1 MILKPI
7 RVSFLALLV
16 AGASAGFA
24 QNQPATQVPTI
35 VLQPAPESNAPQK
48 AQPDKP
54 AEAPDDA
61 QAPAV
66 APAPDAAKEPA
77 PAEAPKHPDKAA
89 AYYHFMMAHMY
100 EEMVSM
106 YGRSDYANKAIDE
119 YRAAID
125 NDPSSD
131 YLNAG
136 LAELYAKTGR
146 IRDAVLEAQDILK
159 RDGNNLEARRLLG
172 QIYLR
177 SLGDM
182 QSGTQSQEILKL
194 AIDQYE
200 QIVKLDPK
208 SVEDHLLL
216 GRLYRLNNELLKS
229 ENEFK
234 AAVAIQ
240 PDSEEAVTTL
250 AYLYNEEG
258 DSSHALQVLNT
269 VPEKARTA
277 KLYSALGY
285 TYEQQKEY
293 KQAVEAYKK
302 STELDPDNLDAVR
315 GLAQNL
321 MSNGETDAALEQYK
335 AIVEA
340 DPSDAQTYMRI
351 AEIDR
356 RNGKFD
362 QAMDALKKASAIV
375 PDSVELQYNIAIIDE
390 AQGKYDDA
398 IQILSALVQKT
409 ERADGDYSKDDSH
422 NRAVFLEQLGTVYRE
437 ANRYDLAEQTF
448 RKMLVLGDENA
459 IRGYQQIIETY
470 RDNKQWQQATQV
482 AEEAAK
488 KYPNDRGLQMVAA
501 SQQADMGSA
510 GPAIERV
517 KAMAKG
523 GPDDRDVYIALAQM
537 YSRVKDWDNAEAN
550 IDKAIDMSSKTE
562 DKDYALFVAG
572 SIYERQKK
580 YDKAEEA
587 FHKVLADDPKNAM
600 ALNYLGYMLADRGT
614 RLDEA
619 LGYIRRAVALDP
631 QNGAYLDSLGWVYF
645 KRGNYDL
652 AEENLRRASE
662 RMGNDP
668 TIQDHLGE
676 LYQKTGRL
684 KLAAMHWERSLEEWN
699 KTVPAEVDIE
709 SVAKVQKELETARVK
724 LAKQGT
730 GAAPAKP

>member
-1 MILKPI
+1 MILNRI
-7 RVSFLALLV
+7 RVSLLV
-16 AGASAGFA
+16 LLFAGSMVGVA
-24 QNQPATQVPTI
+24 QNPLTPTVPAT
-35 VLQPAPESNAPQK
+35 PASPESSSPDAVDGHAVPSAPAAPSPPVVQK
-48 AQPDKP
+48 QPDR
-54 AEAPDDA
+54 
-61 QAPAV
+61 
-66 APAPDAAKEPA
+66 
-77 PAEAPKHPDKAA
+77 AA

-100 EEMVSM
+100 EEMVST
-106 YGRSDYANKAIDE
+106 YGRADYANKAIDE
-119 YRAAID
+119 YRIAID

-172 QIYLR
+172 RIYLR

-182 QSGTQSQEILKL
+182 QAGTQSQEVLKL

-258 DSSHALQVLNT
+258 DSARALQVLNAI
-269 VPEKARTA
+269 PDNARTA

-293 KQAVEAYKK
+293 RQAVDAYRK
-302 STELDPDNLDAVR
+302 STELDHDNLDAVR

-321 MSNGETDAALEQYK
+321 MNDGQTDAALEQYK
-335 AIVEA
+335 VIVEA

-351 AEIDR
+351 AEIER

-362 QAMDALKKASAIV
+362 QAMDSLKKATAIV
-375 PDSVELQYNIAIIDE
+375 PDSLEVQYNIAVIDE

-398 IQILSALVQKT
+398 VPILTQLLQKT
-409 ERADGDYSKDDSH
+409 EHSEDQYSIADKN
-422 NRAVFLEQLGTVYRE
+422 NRAVFLERLGTIYRE
-437 ANRYDLAEQTF
+437 ANKYQLAVETF
-448 RKMLVLGDENA
+448 RRMLDLGDENA
-459 IRGYQQIIETY
+459 VRGYQQIIDTY
-470 RDNKQWQQATQV
+470 RDNKQWQLATNV

-488 KYPNDRGLQMVAA
+488 KFPNDRDLQMVAA
-501 SQQADMGSA
+501 AQEADMGSA
-510 GPAIERV
+510 GPAIEHV
-517 KAMAKG
+517 KSLLKDSPA
-523 GPDDRDVYIALAQM
+523 DDQRVYIALAQM
-537 YSRVKDWDNAEAN
+537 YSRVKQWPEAEEN
-550 IDKAIDMSSKTE
+550 INKAIELSTKPE
-562 DKDYALFVAG
+562 DRDYAFFVAG

-587 FHKVLADDPKNAM
+587 FHKVLADDPKNAQ
-600 ALNYLGYMLADRGT
+600 ALNYLGYMLADRDT
-614 RLDEA
+614 RLEEA

-631 QNGAYLDSLGWVYF
+631 QNGAYLDSLGWAYY
-645 KRGNYDL
+645 KMGNYDL

-662 RMGNDP
+662 RINNDP
-668 TIQDHLGE
+668 TVHDHLGE
-676 LYQKTGRL
+676 LYMKTGRL
-684 KLAAMHWERSLEEWN
+684 KLAAANWERSLEEWN
-699 KTVPAEVDIE
+699 RTIPAEMDTDD
-709 SVAKVQKELETARVK
+709 VAKVQKDLETARVK

-730 GAAPAKP
+730 GATAAKQ

>member
-1 MILKPI
+1 MILKSI
-7 RVSFLALLV
+7 RVSTLALLI
-16 AGASAGFA
+16 AGASAGLA
-24 QNQPATQVPTI
+24 QNPPGSQAPNPLAP
-35 VLQPAPESNAPQK
+35 PSAPEQNAPQ
-48 AQPDKP
+48 ATPDKP
-54 AEAPDDA
+54 AGTPEA
-61 QAPAV
+61 QAPA
-66 APAPDAAKEPA
+66 ATTGTKP
-77 PAEAPKHPDKAA
+77 PDKAA

-125 NDPSSD
+125 NDPGSD

-182 QSGTQSQEILKL
+182 QSGNGSQEILKL
-194 AIDQYE
+194 AIEQYE

-216 GRLYRLNNELLKS
+216 GRLYRQNNELLKA

-234 AAVAIQ
+234 EAVKIQ
-240 PDSEEAVTTL
+240 PDSEEAVTML

-258 DSSHALQVLNT
+258 DSNRALQVLNT

-285 TYEQQKEY
+285 TYEQEKEY

-302 STELDPDNLDAVR
+302 STQLDPDNLDAVR

-321 MSNGETDAALEQYK
+321 MNDGDTDAALEQYK
-335 AIVEA
+335 AIVDA

-351 AEIDR
+351 AEVDR
-356 RNGKFD
+356 RNGKYD
-362 QAMDALKKASAIV
+362 QAMEALKKAAAIV
-375 PDSVELQYNIAIIDE
+375 PDSVEVQYNIALIDE
-390 AQGKYDDA
+390 VQGKYDDA
-398 IQILSALVQKT
+398 AQILTTLLQKT
-409 ERADGDYSKDDSH
+409 EHPDGDYSSADKN
-422 NRAVFLEQLGTVYRE
+422 NRALFLERLGTIYRE
-437 ANRYDLAEQTF
+437 SNRYQLAEETF
-448 RKMLVLGDENA
+448 RKMLDLGDDNA
-459 IRGYQQIIETY
+459 VRGYQEIIETY
-470 RDNKQWQQATQV
+470 RDNKQWQQATDV

-488 KYPNDRGLQMVAA
+488 KFPNDRGLQMVAA
-501 SQQADMGSA
+501 SQQADMGNSQQ
-510 GPAIERV
+510 AIDRV
-517 KAMAKG
+517 KAMTKG
-523 GPDDRDVYIALAQM
+523 NADDREVYLALAQM
-537 YSRVKDWDNAEAN
+537 YSRVKDWDNAEQS
-550 IDKAIDMSSKTE
+550 IDKAIELSPRQD
-562 DKDYALFVAG
+562 DKDYTLFVAG

-587 FHKVLADDPKNAM
+587 FHKVLADDPKNAA

-619 LGYIRRAVALDP
+619 LGYIRRAVALEP
-631 QNGAYLDSLGWVYF
+631 QNGAYLDSLGWVYY
-645 KRGNYDL
+645 KMGNYDL

-699 KTVPAEVDIE
+699 KTIPAEVDTE
-709 SVAKVQKELETARVK
+709 SVAKVQKELESARVR

-730 GAAPAKP
+730 GATPAKP

>member
-1 MILKPI
+1 MILKSI
-7 RVSFLALLV
+7 RVSILASLV
-16 AGASAGFA
+16 AGSLVCIAQDSPANITLTPSTQSQDDAKPQQASPDAS
-24 QNQPATQVPTI
+24 QPAKTT
-35 VLQPAPESNAPQK
+35 PQN
-48 AQPDKP
+48 P
-54 AEAPDDA
+54 
-61 QAPAV
+61 
-66 APAPDAAKEPA
+66 
-77 PAEAPKHPDKAA
+77 PDKAA

-172 QIYLR
+172 RIYLR

-182 QSGTQSQEILKL
+182 QAGTQSQEILKL

-234 AAVAIQ
+234 AAVKIQ

-258 DSSHALQVLNT
+258 DSNRALEVLNT
-269 VPEKARTA
+269 VPENARTA

-285 TYEQQKEY
+285 TYEQQKDY
-293 KQAVEAYKK
+293 KQAVDAYRK
-302 STELDPDNLDAVR
+302 STELDHDNLDAVR

-321 MSNGETDAALEQYK
+321 MNDNQTDAALEQYK

-351 AEIDR
+351 AEIER
-356 RNGKFD
+356 RSGKFD
-362 QAMDALKKASAIV
+362 QAMDSLKKANSVV
-375 PDSVELQYNIAIIDE
+375 PDSLEVQYNMAVIDE
-390 AQGKYDDA
+390 AQGKYDEA
-398 IQILSALVQKT
+398 IQILNDLLTKSDHS
-409 ERADGDYSKDDSH
+409 DGDSSTSDKN
-422 NRAVFLEQLGTVYRE
+422 NRAVFLERLGTVYRE
-437 ANRYDLAEQTF
+437 AGKNQLAEQTF
-448 RKMLVLGDENA
+448 RKMLDLGDENA

-470 RDNKQWQQATQV
+470 RDNKQWQQATAV

-488 KYPNDRGLQMVAA
+488 RFPDDRGLQMVAA
-501 SQQADMGSA
+501 SQQADMGNSTV
-510 GPAIERV
+510 AIDRV
-517 KAMAKG
+517 KGMLKDNA
-523 GPDDRDVYIALAQM
+523 DDREVYIALAQM
-537 YSRVKDWDNAEAN
+537 YSRVKEWDKAEESIN
-550 IDKAIDMSSKTE
+550 KAIDLSSKPE

-587 FHKVLADDPKNAM
+587 FHKVLADDPKDAM
-600 ALNYLGYMLADRGT
+600 TLNYLGYMLADRGT

-631 QNGAYLDSLGWVYF
+631 QNGAYLDSLGWVYY
-645 KRGNYDL
+645 KMGNYEL
-652 AEENLRRASE
+652 AEENLRRAAE
-662 RMGNDP
+662 RMNDDP
-668 TIQDHLGE
+668 TIHDHLGE
-676 LYQKTGRL
+676 LYMKTGRV
-684 KLAAMHWERSLEEWN
+684 KLAATNWERSLDEWN
-699 KTVPAEVDIE
+699 KTIPAEVDTD

-724 LAKQGT
+724 LAKQNP
-730 GAAPAKP
+730 ASPSPAKP

>member
-1 MILKPI
+1 MILNRI
-7 RVSFLALLV
+7 RVSLLV
-16 AGASAGFA
+16 LLFAGSMVGVA
-24 QNQPATQVPTI
+24 QNPLTPTVPAT
-35 VLQPAPESNAPQK
+35 PASPESSSPDAVDGHAVPSAPAAPSPPVVQK
-48 AQPDKP
+48 QPDR
-54 AEAPDDA
+54 
-61 QAPAV
+61 
-66 APAPDAAKEPA
+66 
-77 PAEAPKHPDKAA
+77 AA

-100 EEMVSM
+100 EEMVST
-106 YGRSDYANKAIDE
+106 YGRADYANKAIDE
-119 YRAAID
+119 YRIAID

-172 QIYLR
+172 RIYLR

-182 QSGTQSQEILKL
+182 QAGTQSQEVLKL

-258 DSSHALQVLNT
+258 DSARALQVLNAI
-269 VPEKARTA
+269 PDNARTA

-293 KQAVEAYKK
+293 RQAVDAYRK
-302 STELDPDNLDAVR
+302 STELDHDNLDAVR

-321 MSNGETDAALEQYK
+321 MNDGQTDAALEQYK
-335 AIVEA
+335 VIVEA

-351 AEIDR
+351 AEIER

-362 QAMDALKKASAIV
+362 QAMDSLKKATAIV
-375 PDSVELQYNIAIIDE
+375 PDSLEVQYNIAVIDE

-398 IQILSALVQKT
+398 VPILTQLLQKT
-409 ERADGDYSKDDSH
+409 EHSEDQYSIADKN
-422 NRAVFLEQLGTVYRE
+422 NRAVFLERLGTIYRE
-437 ANRYDLAEQTF
+437 ANKYQLAVETF
-448 RKMLVLGDENA
+448 RRMLDLGDENA
-459 IRGYQQIIETY
+459 VRGYQQIIDTY
-470 RDNKQWQQATQV
+470 RDNKQWQLATNV

-488 KYPNDRGLQMVAA
+488 KFPNDRDLQMVAA
-501 SQQADMGSA
+501 AQEADMGSA
-510 GPAIERV
+510 GPAIEHV
-517 KAMAKG
+517 KSLLKDSPG
-523 GPDDRDVYIALAQM
+523 DDQRVYIALAQM
-537 YSRVKDWDNAEAN
+537 YSRVKQWPEAEEN
-550 IDKAIDMSSKTE
+550 INKAIELSTKPE
-562 DKDYALFVAG
+562 DRDYAFFVAG

-587 FHKVLADDPKNAM
+587 FHKVLADDPKNAQ
-600 ALNYLGYMLADRGT
+600 ALNYLGYMLADRDT
-614 RLDEA
+614 RLEEA

-631 QNGAYLDSLGWVYF
+631 QNGAYLDSLGWAYY
-645 KRGNYDL
+645 KMGNYDL

-662 RMGNDP
+662 RINNDP
-668 TIQDHLGE
+668 TVHDHLGE
-676 LYQKTGRL
+676 LYMKTGRL
-684 KLAAMHWERSLEEWN
+684 KLAAANWERSLEEWN
-699 KTVPAEVDIE
+699 RTIPAEMDTDD
-709 SVAKVQKELETARVK
+709 VAKVQKDLETARVK

-730 GAAPAKP
+730 GATAAKQ

>member
-1 MILKPI
+1 MILNRI
-7 RVSFLALLV
+7 RVSLLV
-16 AGASAGFA
+16 LLFAGSMVGVA
-24 QNQPATQVPTI
+24 QNPLAPTVPAT
-35 VLQPAPESNAPQK
+35 PASPESSSPDAVDGHAVPSAPAAPSPPVVQK
-48 AQPDKP
+48 QPDR
-54 AEAPDDA
+54 
-61 QAPAV
+61 
-66 APAPDAAKEPA
+66 
-77 PAEAPKHPDKAA
+77 AA

-100 EEMVSM
+100 EEMVST
-106 YGRSDYANKAIDE
+106 YGRADYANKAIDE
-119 YRAAID
+119 YRIAID

-172 QIYLR
+172 RIYLR

-182 QSGTQSQEILKL
+182 QAGTQSQEVLKL

-200 QIVKLDPK
+200 RIVKLDPK

-258 DSSHALQVLNT
+258 DSARALQVLNAI
-269 VPEKARTA
+269 PDSARTA

-293 KQAVEAYKK
+293 RQAVDAYRK
-302 STELDPDNLDAVR
+302 STELDHDNLDAVR

-321 MSNGETDAALEQYK
+321 MNDGQTDAALEQYK
-335 AIVEA
+335 VIVEA

-351 AEIDR
+351 AEIER

-362 QAMDALKKASAIV
+362 QAMDSLKKATAIV
-375 PDSVELQYNIAIIDE
+375 PDSLEVQYNIAVIDE

-398 IQILSALVQKT
+398 VPILTQLLQKT
-409 ERADGDYSKDDSH
+409 EHSEDQYSIADKN
-422 NRAVFLEQLGTVYRE
+422 NRAVFLERLGTIYRE
-437 ANRYDLAEQTF
+437 ANKYQLAVETF
-448 RKMLVLGDENA
+448 RRMLDLGDENA
-459 IRGYQQIIETY
+459 VRGYQQIIDTY
-470 RDNKQWQQATQV
+470 RDNKQWQLATNV

-488 KYPNDRGLQMVAA
+488 KFPNDRDLQMVAA
-501 SQQADMGSA
+501 AQEADMGSA
-510 GPAIERV
+510 GPAIEHV
-517 KAMAKG
+517 KSLLKDSPA
-523 GPDDRDVYIALAQM
+523 DDQRVYIALAQM
-537 YSRVKDWDNAEAN
+537 YSRVKQWPEAEEN
-550 IDKAIDMSSKTE
+550 INKAIELSTKPE
-562 DKDYALFVAG
+562 DRDYAFFVAG

-587 FHKVLADDPKNAM
+587 FHKVLADDPKNAQ
-600 ALNYLGYMLADRGT
+600 ALNYLGYMLADRDT
-614 RLDEA
+614 RLEEA

-631 QNGAYLDSLGWVYF
+631 QNGAYLDSLGWAYY
-645 KRGNYDL
+645 KMGNYDL

-662 RMGNDP
+662 RINNDP
-668 TIQDHLGE
+668 TVHDHLGE
-676 LYQKTGRL
+676 LYMKTGRL
-684 KLAAMHWERSLEEWN
+684 KLAAANWERSLEEWN
-699 KTVPAEVDIE
+699 RTIPAEMDTDD
-709 SVAKVQKELETARVK
+709 VAKVQKDLETARVK

-730 GAAPAKP
+730 GATAAKQ

>member
-1 MILKPI
+1 MLFAG
-7 RVSFLALLV
+7 SV
-16 AGASAGFA
+16 AGVA
-24 QNQPATQVPTI
+24 QNPPVNITLTPSTQSSDSAAKQQDSSAT
-35 VLQPAPESNAPQK
+35 
-48 AQPDKP
+48 AQPSPTVP
-54 AEAPDDA
+54 AK
-61 QAPAV
+61 Q
-66 APAPDAAKEPA
+66 
-77 PAEAPKHPDKAA
+77 PDKAA

-119 YRAAID
+119 YRQAIE

-172 QIYLR
+172 RIYLR

-182 QSGTQSQEILKL
+182 QAGTQSQEILKL

-234 AAVAIQ
+234 AAVKIQ

-258 DSSHALQVLNT
+258 DSTHALEVLNT

-285 TYEQQKEY
+285 TYEQEKDY
-293 KQAVEAYKK
+293 KQAVEAYRK
-302 STELDPDNLDAVR
+302 STELDHDNLDAVR

-321 MSNGETDAALEQYK
+321 MNDGQTEAALEQYK
-335 AIVEA
+335 AIVDA

-362 QAMDALKKASAIV
+362 QAMEALKKANSVV
-375 PDSVELQYNIAIIDE
+375 PDSLEVQYNMAVIDE
-390 AQGKYDDA
+390 AQGKYDEA
-398 IQILSALVQKT
+398 IQILNDLLTKT
-409 ERADGDYSKDDSH
+409 EHTDGDYSTSDKN
-422 NRAVFLEQLGTVYRE
+422 NRAVFLERLGTIYRE
-437 ANRYDLAEQTF
+437 AGKTQLADQTF
-448 RKMLVLGDENA
+448 RKMLDLGDDNA
-459 IRGYQQIIETY
+459 VRGYQQLIETY
-470 RDNKQWQQATQV
+470 RDNKQWQQATAV
-482 AEEAAK
+482 ADEAAK
-488 KYPNDRGLQMVAA
+488 KFPDDRGLQMVAA
-501 SQQADMGSA
+501 SQQADMGNPQ
-510 GPAIERV
+510 PAIVRV
-517 KAMAKG
+517 KGLLKG
-523 GPDDRDVYIALAQM
+523 NADDREVYIALAQM
-537 YSRVKDWDNAEAN
+537 YSRIKDWDNAEESIN
-550 IDKAIDMSSKTE
+550 KAIDLSSKPE
-562 DKDYALFVAG
+562 DKDYAWFVAG

-580 YDKAEEA
+580 YDKAEET
-587 FHKVLADDPKNAM
+587 FHKVLADDPKDAM
-600 ALNYLGYMLADRGT
+600 TLNYLGYMLADRGT

-631 QNGAYLDSLGWVYF
+631 QNGAYLDSLGWVYY
-645 KRGNYDL
+645 KMGNYEL

-662 RMGNDP
+662 RMGDDP
-668 TIQDHLGE
+668 TIHDHLGE
-676 LYQKTGRL
+676 LYMKTGRL
-684 KLAAMHWERSLEEWN
+684 KLAANHWERSLDEWN
-699 KTVPAEVDIE
+699 KTVPAEVDSD
-709 SVAKVQKELETARVK
+709 SVAKVQKELDAARVK
-724 LAKQGT
+724 LAKQNAG
-730 GAAPAKP
+730 GATAPKQ

>member
-1 MILKPI
+1 MILKNI
-7 RVSFLALLV
+7 RVSALALLV
-16 AGASAGFA
+16 VGAMGAFA
-24 QNQPATQVPTI
+24 QDAPATRAPTTI
-35 VLQPAPESNAPQK
+35 LKPSAPDTDAPEQA
-48 AQPDKP
+48 APDKS
-54 AEAPDDA
+54 AEAPPVKD
-61 QAPAV
+61 
-66 APAPDAAKEPA
+66 DAAKPVA
-77 PAEAPKHPDKAA
+77 SAAKAPDKSA

-100 EEMVSM
+100 EEMVSV
-106 YGRSDYANKAIDE
+106 YGRSDYANKAIE
-119 YRAAID
+119 EFRAAIE
-125 NDPSSD
+125 NDPTSD

-194 AIDQYE
+194 AIEQYE

-234 AAVAIQ
+234 AAVKIQ

-285 TYEQQKEY
+285 TYEQQKDY
-293 KQAVEAYKK
+293 KQAVEAYRK
-302 STELDPDNLDAVR
+302 STELDHDNLDALR

-321 MSNGETDAALEQYK
+321 LNDGQTDPALEQYK

-351 AEIDR
+351 AEINR

-362 QAMDALKKASAIV
+362 QALEALKKAGTVV
-375 PDSVELQYNIAIIDE
+375 PDSLEVQYNIAVIDE

-398 IQILSALVQKT
+398 IQILNTLLQKSEHANGEYT
-409 ERADGDYSKDDSH
+409 PSEKN
-422 NRAVFLEQLGTVYRE
+422 NRAVFLERLGTIYRE
-437 ANRYDLAEQTF
+437 ANRHQLAEDTF
-448 RKMLVLGDENA
+448 RKMLDLGDDNA
-459 IRGYQQIIETY
+459 VRGYQQLIETY
-470 RDNKQWQQATQV
+470 RDAKQWEQATSV

-488 KYPNDRGLQMVAA
+488 KFPNDRGLQMVAA
-501 SQQADMGSA
+501 SQQADMGSS
-510 GPAIERV
+510 GPAIDRV
-517 KAMAKG
+517 KAMIKG
-523 GPDDRDVYIALAQM
+523 NPDDREVYIALGQM
-537 YSRVKDWDNAEAN
+537 YSRVKDWDAAEQN
-550 IDKAIDMSSKTE
+550 INKAIDMSTKQE
-562 DKDYALFVAG
+562 DRDYALFVAG
-572 SIYERQKK
+572 SMYERQKK
-580 YDKAEEA
+580 FDKAEEA
-587 FHKVLADDPKNAM
+587 FHKVLADDPKNGM

-631 QNGAYLDSLGWVYF
+631 QNGAYLDSLGWVYY
-645 KRGNYDL
+645 KMGNYDL
-652 AEENLRRASE
+652 AEENLRRAAE
-662 RMGNDP
+662 RIGNDP
-668 TIQDHLGE
+668 TIHDHLGE
-676 LYQKTGRL
+676 LYMKTGRL
-684 KLAAMHWERSLEEWN
+684 KLAATHWERSLEEWK
-699 KTVPAEVDIE
+699 KTIPAEVDTD
-709 SVAKVQKELETARVK
+709 SVAKVQKELESARVK
-724 LAKQGT
+724 LAKQNSS
-730 GAAPAKP
+730 AAAGKP